1 MQQLIHY
8 TVQKIKEFL
17 EHFNEVQALYLSKSF
32 DFDARFDVFLN
43 EILEYFRTKG
53 NTSHESEVLKIMNMI
68 STVKRGFNPIK
79 MEKITTGR
87 RELLGGFSFN
97 AMESIYDILMEVCT
111 KENKKLDDAEELI
124 SGIIVSLYQ
133 NGILDDEKLKELD
146 SIPKIESFWNSLV
159 EQNAAI
165 SGINKKLRLSIIPE
179 DIFIILEKVF
189 LKLI

>member
-1 MQQLIHY
+1 MQELIHF
-8 TVQKIKEFL
+8 TVQKIKELL
-17 EHFNEVQALYLSKSF
+17 EHFNDVQALYLSKSF
-32 DFDARFDVFLN
+32 DFDARLDVFLN
-43 EILEYFRTKG
+43 EVLEYFRTKG

-79 MEKITTGR
+79 MEKIMTGR

-97 AMESIYDILMEVCT
+97 GMESMYGILMEIYA

-133 NGILDDEKLKELD
+133 NGILDDEKLKD
-146 SIPKIESFWNSLV
+146 MNSIPKIERFWTSLV
-159 EQNAAI
+159 EQNTTI
-165 SGINKKLRLSIIPE
+165 SGINKKLRLTIIPE
-179 DIFIILEKVF
+179 DIYIILEKVF

>member
-1 MQQLIHY
+1 MQELIHF
-8 TVQKIKEFL
+8 TVQKIKELL
-17 EHFNEVQALYLSKSF
+17 EHFNDVQALYLSKSF
-32 DFDARFDVFLN
+32 DFDARLDVFLN
-43 EILEYFRTKG
+43 EVLEYFRTKG

-79 MEKITTGR
+79 MEKIITGR

-97 AMESIYDILMEVCT
+97 GMESMYGILMEIYA

-133 NGILDDEKLKELD
+133 NGILDDKKLKD
-146 SIPKIESFWNSLV
+146 MNSIPKIERFWTSLV
-159 EQNAAI
+159 EQNTAI
-165 SGINKKLRLSIIPE
+165 SGINKKLRLTIIPE
-179 DIFIILEKVF
+179 DIYIILEKVF

>member
-8 TVQKIKEFL
+8 TVQKIKELL

-43 EILEYFRTKG
+43 EALEYFHSKG
-53 NTSHESEVLKIMNMI
+53 STSHESEVLKIMNMI
-68 STVKRGFNPIK
+68 ATVKRGFNPIK

-97 AMESIYDILMEVCT
+97 GMESIYDILMEICA
-111 KENKKLDDAEELI
+111 KENKKLEDAEELI

-133 NGILDDEKLKELD
+133 NGILDDEKLKEMD
-146 SIPKIESFWNSLV
+146 SIPKIESFWTSLAA
-159 EQNAAI
+159 QNAAI
-165 SGINKKLRLSIIPE
+165 SGINKKLRLTVIPE
-179 DIFIILEKVF
+179 DIFLILEKVF

>member
-1 MQQLIHY
+1 MQELIHF
-8 TVQKIKEFL
+8 TVQKIKELL
-17 EHFNEVQALYLSKSF
+17 EHFNDVQALYLSKSF
-32 DFDARFDVFLN
+32 DFDARLDVFLN
-43 EILEYFRTKG
+43 DVLEYFRTKG

-79 MEKITTGR
+79 MEKIMTGR

-97 AMESIYDILMEVCT
+97 GMESMYGILMEIYA

-133 NGILDDEKLKELD
+133 NGILDDEKLKD
-146 SIPKIESFWNSLV
+146 MNSIPKIERFWTSLV
-159 EQNAAI
+159 EQNTAI
-165 SGINKKLRLSIIPE
+165 SGINKKLRLIIIPE
-179 DIFIILEKVF
+179 DIFLILEKVF

>member
-1 MQQLIHY
+1 MQELIHF
-8 TVQKIKEFL
+8 TVQKIKELL
-17 EHFNEVQALYLSKSF
+17 EHFNEVQGLYLSKSF

-43 EILEYFRTKG
+43 EVLEYFRTKG

-97 AMESIYDILMEVCT
+97 GMESMYDILMEIYT
-111 KENKKLDDAEELI
+111 KENKKLDDAEELV

-133 NGILDDEKLKELD
+133 NGILDDEKLKD
-146 SIPKIESFWNSLV
+146 MNSIPKIERFWTSLV
-159 EQNAAI
+159 EQNTAI
-165 SGINKKLRLSIIPE
+165 SGINKKLRLTIIPE
-179 DIFIILEKVF
+179 DIFLILEKVF

>member
-1 MQQLIHY
+1 MQELIHF
-8 TVQKIKEFL
+8 TVQKIKELL
-17 EHFNEVQALYLSKSF
+17 EHFNEVQGLYLSKSF

-68 STVKRGFNPIK
+68 ATVKRGFNPIK
-79 MEKITTGR
+79 MEKIVTGR

-97 AMESIYDILMEVCT
+97 GMEGIYDILMEIYT

-133 NGILDDEKLKELD
+133 NGILDDEKLKEMN
-146 SIPKIESFWNSLV
+146 SVPKIESFWNSLV
-159 EQNAAI
+159 EQNTAI

-179 DIFIILEKVF
+179 DIFLILEKVF

>member
-1 MQQLIHY
+1 MQELIHF
-8 TVQKIKEFL
+8 TVQKIKELL
-17 EHFNEVQALYLSKSF
+17 EHFNDVQTLYLSKSF
-32 DFDARFDVFLN
+32 DFDARLDVFLN
-43 EILEYFRTKG
+43 DVLEYFRTKG

-79 MEKITTGR
+79 MEKIMTGR

-97 AMESIYDILMEVCT
+97 GMESMYGILMEIYA

-133 NGILDDEKLKELD
+133 NGILDDEKLKD
-146 SIPKIESFWNSLV
+146 MNSIPKIERFWTSLV
-159 EQNAAI
+159 EQNTAI
-165 SGINKKLRLSIIPE
+165 SGINKKLRLTIIPE
-179 DIFIILEKVF
+179 DIFLILEKVF

>member
-1 MQQLIHY
+1 MQELIHF
-8 TVQKIKEFL
+8 TVQKIKELL
-17 EHFNEVQALYLSKSF
+17 EHFNDVQALYLLKSF
-32 DFDARFDVFLN
+32 DFDARLDVFLN
-43 EILEYFRTKG
+43 EVLEYFRTKG

-79 MEKITTGR
+79 MEKIMTGR

-97 AMESIYDILMEVCT
+97 GMESMYGILMEIYA

-133 NGILDDEKLKELD
+133 NGILDDEKLKD
-146 SIPKIESFWNSLV
+146 MNSIPKIERFWISLV
-159 EQNAAI
+159 DQNTAI
-165 SGINKKLRLSIIPE
+165 SGINKKLRLTIIPE
-179 DIFIILEKVF
+179 DIYIILEKVF

>member
-97 AMESIYDILMEVCT
+97 AMESIYVILMEVYT
-111 KENKKLDDAEELI
+111 KENKKLGDAEELI

-146 SIPKIESFWNSLV
+146 SIPKIESFWTSLV

-165 SGINKKLRLSIIPE
+165 SGINKKLRLTIIPE
-179 DIFIILEKVF
+179 DIFLVLEKVF

>member
-1 MQQLIHY
+1 MQELIHF
-8 TVQKIKEFL
+8 TVQKIKELL

-32 DFDARFDVFLN
+32 DFDARFDAFLN
-43 EILEYFRTKG
+43 EVLEYFHTKG
-53 NTSHESEVLKIMNMI
+53 NTSQESEVLKVMNMI
-68 STVKRGFNPIK
+68 ATVKRGFNPIK
-79 MEKITTGR
+79 MEKIVSGR

-97 AMESIYDILMEVCT
+97 GIESMYGILMEIYA

-124 SGIIVSLYQ
+124 SGVIVSLYQ
-133 NGILDDEKLKELD
+133 NGILNDEKLEEMN
-146 SIPKIESFWNSLV
+146 SVPKIETFWNTLV

-179 DIFIILEKVF
+179 DIFLVLEKVF